1 MNEFEVIFCI
11 VNQGFS
17 EEVME
22 AARDC
27 GARGGT
33 VLNARG
39 TAKVE
44 AEKRFNITV
53 TPEKEIVMIL
63 SQVNI
68 KEQILHAI
76 YTKCGLNTPGQGI
89 AFSVPVDEVVGLGG
103 PKLEI
108 KNEKEEPKKE
118 EKIESTE
125 E

>member
-1 MNEFEVIFCI
+1 MSGVEVILCI

-22 AARDC
+22 AARSC

-39 TAKVE
+39 TAKEE

-63 SQVNI
+63 SQVDI
-68 KEQILHAI
+68 KEAILHAI

-89 AFSVPVDEVVGLGG
+89 AFTVPVDDVVGLGA
-103 PKLEI
+103 PILKVENLKEDKKEI
-108 KNEKEEPKKE
+108 KTNDEE
-118 EKIESTE
+118 
-125 E
+125 